1 MPHPL
6 QDPQEIILRQL
17 FTGRVIAVV
26 FTSGEGLTISHG
38 GIVDDPAPERNHLF
52 ELSSEAAEK
61 SLRMVD
67 RRI

>member
-6 QDPQEIILRQL
+6 PNAIEVVQYQL
-17 FTGRVIAVV
+17 FTRWVIAVL